1 MSGFENARA
10 DTMKTCGAEIQGD
23 GFAFDTKP
31 AFDSAKKNLEKKMG
45 YFEKTFGKEDKLDKE
60 FGKISETLA
69 KNGQAAC
76 GQVAEALSGSWKGEI
91 NLAAPKV
98 QPSKTAQAK
107 PSAEA
112 SQTAKMDLGNITAY
126 AAGTSRT
133 DRMMKEMGI

>member
-1 MSGFENARA
+1 MSKGFESARA
-10 DTMKTCGAEIQGD
+10 DAMKTCGAEIQGD
-23 GFAFDTKP
+23 NYVLDANS

-45 YFEKTFGKEDKLDKE
+45 FIDRKLGGVDKE

-107 PSAEA
+107 PTAEP
-112 SQTAKMDLGNITAY
+112 SQTARMDLGNITAY